1 VLFALGDPA
10 AFAGLLIAFLFGIV
24 LRAVAIRITTRW
36 LGLGPRHEPVGFRPR
51 HDIDPFGA
59 VVAALGGTG
68 WGRPIDI
75 DEVPRHRGR
84 GRAAAVF
91 AAGPLSALIVGQLAL
106 IVYTL
111 LYPDTGALHVFTP
124 AAVLRGVPG
133 AIGEQLL
140 ISFAV
145 GLVCFGLLAIIPV
158 PPLDGFGL
166 LSCAFSRPSPGIA
179 WARLWLGDKN
189 IGVALLLLFALFPAG
204 YPILLMLIDLIGIPF
219 LRIWA

>member
-1 VLFALGDPA
+1 MLFALGEPA
-10 AFAGLLIAFLFGIV
+10 AFAGLLIAFLCGIV

-51 HDIDPFGA
+51 QDLDPFGA
-59 VVAALGGTG
+59 VVAASGGTG

-75 DEVPRHRGR
+75 DEVPRHLGR

-91 AAGPLSALIVGQLAL
+91 AAGPLSALIMGQFAL
-106 IVYTL
+106 VAFTL
-111 LYPDTGALHVFTP
+111 LYPDTGSLHAFTP

-133 AIGEQLL
+133 AVGEQLL

-145 GLVCFGLLAIIPV
+145 GLLCFGLLTIIPV

-166 LSCAFSRPSPGIA
+166 LSCAFRRPSPGIA

-189 IGVALLLLFALFPAG
+189 IGVALLLLFALFPGG